1 MELFICLVV
10 IMDTKEYEDN
20 RKRVVLF
27 GTRNRLMHFLEEIE
41 KTLEKYPDQTMD
53 IINQIVDGT
62 DMETIYEGI
71 ESEYDNKLKEM
82 L

>member
-1 MELFICLVV
+1 
-10 IMDTKEYEDN
+10 MDTKEYDDS

-27 GTRNRLMHFLEEIE
+27 GTRNRLMNFLNEIE

-53 IINQIVDGT
+53 IINQIADGT

-71 ESEYDNKLKEM
+71 ESEYHNNLKEII
-82 L
+82 